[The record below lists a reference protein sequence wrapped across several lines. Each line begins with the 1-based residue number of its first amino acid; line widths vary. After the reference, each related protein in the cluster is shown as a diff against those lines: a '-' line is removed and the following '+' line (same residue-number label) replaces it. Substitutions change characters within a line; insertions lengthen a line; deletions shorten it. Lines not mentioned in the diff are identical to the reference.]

1 MVALRPSKKPAS
13 FRPCRNAC
21 ANFGLMS
28 AGKLLR
34 YPITGIAGCCARAAS
49 GNPMAAPLSSVM
61 KSRLFIHIA
70 QRVSGDGGDLRFGAS
85 GNGELRDAGC
95 AHGRFRNL
103 GAANTRTIPTLTIS
117 RSQNRLLGTIEQQ
130 PKPYLVWST

>member
-49 GNPMAAPLSSVM
+49 GNPMAAPLRSVM
-61 KSRLFIHIA
+61 NSRRLN
-70 QRVSGDGGDLRFGAS
+70 RSPR
-85 GNGELRDAGC
+85 RR
-95 AHGRFRNL
+95 GR
-103 GAANTRTIPTLTIS
+103 AALAEP
-117 RSQNRLLGTIEQQ
+117 
-130 PKPYLVWST
+130 